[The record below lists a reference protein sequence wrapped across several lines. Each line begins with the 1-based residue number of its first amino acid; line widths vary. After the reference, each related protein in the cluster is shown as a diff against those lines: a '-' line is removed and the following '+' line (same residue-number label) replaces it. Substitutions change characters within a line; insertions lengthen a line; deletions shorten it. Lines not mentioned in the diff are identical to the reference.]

1 MLNSVCPVSVAVA
14 DKHIRMTKGKS
25 LKEVLKLEFRAMR
38 FQQRLVNK
46 KIFFGRCLN
55 STVFR
60 DKNFF
65 EGVRALL
72 VDKDNNPKFDPATL
86 ERILKFSR

>member
-38 FQQRLVNK
+38 FQQRLVNIK
-46 KIFFGRCLN
+46 NIFRTL
-55 STVFR
+55 SV
-60 DKNFF
+60 
-65 EGVRALL
+65 
-72 VDKDNNPKFDPATL
+72 L
-86 ERILKFSR
+86 ERFQGQELFRRRACIIS